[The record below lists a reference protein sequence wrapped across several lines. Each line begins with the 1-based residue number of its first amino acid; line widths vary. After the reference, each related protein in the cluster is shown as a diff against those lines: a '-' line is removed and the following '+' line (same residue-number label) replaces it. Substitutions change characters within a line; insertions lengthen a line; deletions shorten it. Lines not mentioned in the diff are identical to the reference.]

1 MVVPTKIT
9 LMEAS
14 EEVGDPMVPVGVEVE
29 AVDTPVVPVVR
40 VQIPAVVEEGPL
52 TSEAISSANQEQ
64 ILVMVMLLLS
74 LLLFIKKLNKPDLY
88 KFFP

>member
-52 TSEAISSANQEQ
+52 TSEAISLANQEQ